1 MLTARRQLGC
11 HHVLITLNHRTR
23 LARMARRPLLGM
35 GVAAALQERVKAS
48 VGVAGLEVVA
58 SVAVEVEAVATAALP
73 LALRRSS
80 GR

>member
-1 MLTARRQLGC
+1 
-11 HHVLITLNHRTR
+11 
-23 LARMARRPLLGM
+23 M